1 MAAMPS
7 RANPLHEASRLAIW
21 LLHELGRELRIARI
35 TSGMTQTQ
43 VAAKI
48 GSSAST
54 VCRVEH
60 GSVKTLSVPNLS
72 RHAAAVGLKLYANL
86 YPAGRRP
93 LDAPQLGIMATFN
106 ARLHAIWKRQVE
118 VPVPLPGDLRAVDE
132 VISKPGCRCAVEI
145 VTRFADVQGQTRGFR
160 AKQRDIGADRLI
172 VVVKGSR
179 ANRRML
185 HEVGPA
191 LRDAFPI
198 GTREAMAALAAGQD
212 PGGDCLVIL

>member
-1 MAAMPS
+1 MPS
-7 RANPLHEASRLAIW
+7 RCNPVHESSRTAVW

-35 TSGMTQTQ
+35 TSGMTQAQ
-43 VAAKI
+43 VAARI

-60 GSVKTLSVPNLS
+60 GSVRTLPVPNLS

-93 LDAPQLGIMATFN
+93 LDAPQLGMMGTFN
-106 ARLHAIWKRQVE
+106 ARLHAIWKRDVE
-118 VPVPLPGDLRAVDE
+118 VTVPLPGDLRAVDQ
-132 VISKPGCRCAVEI
+132 VISKPGCTCAVEF

-160 AKQRDIGADRLI
+160 AKQRDLGADRLI
-172 VVVKGSR
+172 VVVKGSH

-185 HEVGPA
+185 HEAGPA
-191 LRDAFPI
+191 LTDAFPI
-198 GTREAMAALAAGQD
+198 GTRQALAALAAGED